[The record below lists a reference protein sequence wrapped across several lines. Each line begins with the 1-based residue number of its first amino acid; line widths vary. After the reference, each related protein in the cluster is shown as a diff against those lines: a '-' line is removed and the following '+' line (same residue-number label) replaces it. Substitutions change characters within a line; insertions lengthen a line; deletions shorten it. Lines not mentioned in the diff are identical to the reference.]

1 MTKTFYQEN
10 RNQTKKGVIVMMRH
24 KMSRKGSKKY
34 FTRHASVTHGKN
46 IRAVPMRGG
55 FRI

>member
-1 MTKTFYQEN
+1 
-10 RNQTKKGVIVMMRH
+10 MMRH
-24 KMSRKGSKKY
+24 KMSKKGSKKY
-34 FTRHASVTHGKN
+34 FSRHASVTHGKN